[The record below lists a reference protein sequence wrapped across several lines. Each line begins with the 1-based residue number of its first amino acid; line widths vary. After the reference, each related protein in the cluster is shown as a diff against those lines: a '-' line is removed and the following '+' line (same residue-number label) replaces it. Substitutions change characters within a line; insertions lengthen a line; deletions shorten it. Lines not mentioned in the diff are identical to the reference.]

1 MDRSLSVIGDD
12 AAAMRRPVRIL
23 LLVLAAVAF
32 LVISAGLAR
41 VLSANGAERTAIED
55 VLKAQARGD
64 AAGIV
69 SRIEGCSAN
78 PACVATARANA
89 AALRSRGALQ
99 IVRLDASTSFSLG
112 GTSGVARVVWAT
124 PSRLTVVQCVA
135 VRRGGNVVSGLSVEL
150 RSLSRP
156 IGRESDCPSGG

>member
-1 MDRSLSVIGDD
+1 MPRSLSAIGDD
-12 AAAMRRPVRIL
+12 AAAMRPVRIL

-32 LVISAGLAR
+32 LAISAALAR
-41 VLSANGAERTAIED
+41 VLSANGAERTAIEQ

-69 SRIEGCSAN
+69 SRIEGCAASSH
-78 PACVATARANA
+78 CTAMAHANA
-89 AALRSRGALQ
+89 AQLRSRGTLQ
-99 IVRLDASTSFSLG
+99 IVRLDASTSFSFG

-135 VRRGGNVVSGLSVEL
+135 VRRGGNVLNGLSVEL

-156 IGRESDCPSGG
+156 IGRESDCPSGR